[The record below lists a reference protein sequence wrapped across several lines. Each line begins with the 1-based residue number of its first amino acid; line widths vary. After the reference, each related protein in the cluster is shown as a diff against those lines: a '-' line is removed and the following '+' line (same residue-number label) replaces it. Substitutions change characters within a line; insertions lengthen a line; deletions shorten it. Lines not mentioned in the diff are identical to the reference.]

1 MRVVSETGEQLG
13 VMTKGD
19 ALKRAQEAGMDLVL
33 VAPNINP
40 PVAKIIDFAKFKFQ
54 QEKREQESK
63 KKSKAQ
69 EIKEVRLTPFM
80 AENDLMVRGK
90 RAKKFLVDGDKVRF
104 NVWFRGRQMSKKQF
118 GYDLLKKVM
127 TELAGAGAV
136 EQDAKFRGNVL
147 QMTVKPAERKNEQTN
162 KSSN

>member
-13 VMTKGD
+13 IMTKGD
-19 ALKRAQEAGMDLVL
+19 ALKRAGEAGMDLVL

-54 QEKREQESK
+54 QEKEEQESK
-63 KKSKAQ
+63 KKPKQS
-69 EIKEVRLTPFM
+69 ETKEVRLTPFM
-80 AENDLMVRGK
+80 AENDLMVRVK
-90 RAKKFLVDGDKVRF
+90 RAKKFLLGNDKVRF
-104 NVWFRGRQMSKKQF
+104 NVWFRGRQMSKRQF

-127 TELAGAGAV
+127 GQLDGAGEI

-147 QMTVKPAERKNEQTN
+147 QMTVKPGKENRNAET
-162 KSSN
+162 

>member
-13 VMTKGD
+13 IMTKGD
-19 ALKRAQEAGMDLVL
+19 ALKRAGEAGMDLVL

-54 QEKREQESK
+54 QEKKEQESK
-63 KKSKAQ
+63 KKSKQ
-69 EIKEVRLTPFM
+69 SETKEVRLTPFM
-80 AENDLMVRGK
+80 AKNDLMVRVK
-90 RAKKFLVDGDKVRF
+90 RAREFLKDNDKVRF

-127 TELAGAGAV
+127 GQLDGAGEI

-147 QMTVKPAERKNEQTN
+147 QMTVKPGKENRNAET
-162 KSSN
+162 

>member
-13 VMTKGD
+13 IMTKGD
-19 ALKRAQEAGMDLVL
+19 ALKRAGEAGMDLVL

-54 QEKREQESK
+54 QEKKEQESK

-80 AENDLMVRGK
+80 AENDLMVRVK
-90 RAKKFLVDGDKVRF
+90 RAKKFLLGNDKVRF
-104 NVWFRGRQMSKKQF
+104 NVWFRGRQMSKRQF

-127 TELAGAGAV
+127 GQLDGAGEI

-147 QMTVKPAERKNEQTN
+147 QMTVKPGKENRNAET
-162 KSSN
+162 

>member
-13 VMTKGD
+13 IMTKGD
-19 ALKRAQEAGMDLVL
+19 ALKRAGEAGMDLVL

-40 PVAKIIDFAKFKFQ
+40 PVGKIIDFAKFKFQ

-63 KKSKAQ
+63 KKSKQ
-69 EIKEVRLTPFM
+69 SETKEVRLTPFM
-80 AENDLMVRGK
+80 AENDLMVRVK
-90 RAKKFLVDGDKVRF
+90 RAKKFLLGNDKVRF
-104 NVWFRGRQMSKKQF
+104 NVWFRGRQMSKRQF

-127 TELAGAGAV
+127 NELAGAGEI

-147 QMTVKPAERKNEQTN
+147 QMTVKPGKENRNAET
-162 KSSN
+162 

>member
-1 MRVVSETGEQLG
+1 MVSETGEQLG
-13 VMTKGD
+13 VMGKGD

-80 AENDLMVRGK
+80 AENDLMVRVK
-90 RAKKFLVDGDKVRF
+90 RAKKFLVDNDKVRF
-104 NVWFRGRQMSKKQF
+104 NVWFRGRQMSKRQF

-127 TELAGAGAV
+127 VQLAGIGDI

-147 QMTVKPAERKNEQTN
+147 QMTVKPGKVQNAET
-162 KSSN
+162 